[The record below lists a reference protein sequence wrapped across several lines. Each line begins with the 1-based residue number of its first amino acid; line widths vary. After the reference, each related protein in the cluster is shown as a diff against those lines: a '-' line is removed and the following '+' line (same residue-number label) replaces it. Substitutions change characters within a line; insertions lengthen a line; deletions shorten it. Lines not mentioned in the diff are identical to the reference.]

1 MTAFVRVTCHHES
14 RSGVFRLGAILGCVA
29 VLWGLGANVI
39 AAKEKKD
46 PARDARIALIRALNR
61 EIAVTKV
68 ELPRGKQGI
77 FVDAQGKLDQAKS
90 QEEVRRN
97 GLALKPGTPVQIT
110 KLEFKSDR
118 VKIELNGGGKKSKKW
133 YERIEIGGAG
143 GMSAP
148 ITNQSSAPVYGSA
161 ITLAFPGKV
170 ESVTPEQVKKLLAGV
185 LDFERHSPTVLYS
198 PEVPPEIKEAIKNRQ
213 VIVGMDRDAVLSA
226 KGPPDR
232 KVRERRDGVEQ
243 EDWIY
248 GLPPNV
254 LFVTFDGDT
263 VANVKQ
269 FEKPGLEK

>member
-1 MTAFVRVTCHHES
+1 MTAIASVTCNHEF
-14 RSGVFRLGAILGCVA
+14 RARVFRLWASLVCVA
-29 VLWGLGANVI
+29 MLWGLGANVL

-46 PARDARIALIRALNR
+46 PARDARIALIRALGQ

-68 ELPRGKQGI
+68 DLPRGKQGI
-77 FVDAQGKLDQAKS
+77 FVDAQGKVDQAKAK
-90 QEEVRRN
+90 EETRRN

-133 YERIEIGGAG
+133 YERIEIGGMG
-143 GMSAP
+143 GTSAP

-170 ESVTPEQVKKLLAGV
+170 DTATPEQVKKLLEGV

-198 PEVPPEIKEAIKNRQ
+198 PEVPAEFKEAIKNHQ
-213 VIVGMDRDAVLSA
+213 VIVGMDRDAVLSS

-232 KVRERRDGVEQ
+232 KVREARDGVEH

-248 GLPPNV
+248 GLPPSV
-254 LFVTFDGDT
+254 LFVTFDGDH
-263 VANVKQ
+263 VVKIKQ
-269 FEKPGLEK
+269 F